1 MTTPR
6 DRAGAS
12 DRAPRRRDEAPDFV
26 PREVCYRCM
35 RPARVCF
42 CAHVPRLASPT
53 RVLFLQHPREEFMPI
68 GTARMAALCLEG
80 AEVVVGV
87 EVEGDPRVRDAL
99 DDPERTPILLWPGP
113 GARDLAAEPPEG
125 PVTLVV
131 VDGTW
136 SLAKK
141 LVRSNPR
148 VAALPRYALTPDRP
162 SEYRIRAEPSEE
174 CVSTIEAVIQALG
187 TIDRDRERYTAM
199 MAPFRAMIDAQLAL
213 AAEEQGARA
222 RRKRPPRPRPVH
234 PALRSGRPVV
244 VVVGEASAWPYD
256 ADPKPDDALVQWVA
270 VRLDPR
276 DLTRLDDRFEAFARP
291 TSELA
296 PTATAHTRLPR
307 VTIDAAPPFA
317 ELSRQFEAFVRPD
330 DVVVSWSPYAPELF
344 ARQGGRLPELV
355 DLRGAA
361 TAWLR
366 DRTGSVAEL
375 VARLE
380 LAWTPVGQGRAGER
394 LGQAAAVA
402 AHLVAEGRAIVEPL

>member
-1 MTTPR
+1 
-6 DRAGAS
+6 
-12 DRAPRRRDEAPDFV
+12 
-26 PREVCYRCM
+26 
-35 RPARVCF
+35 
-42 CAHVPRLASPT
+42 
-53 RVLFLQHPREEFMPI
+53 MPI
-68 GTARMAALCLEG
+68 GTARMASLCLED
-80 AEVVVGV
+80 ARVVVGV
-87 EVEGDPRVRDAL
+87 ELDEHPLVREAL
-99 DDPERTPILLWPGP
+99 DDPSRQPILLWPGP
-113 GARDLAAEPPEG
+113 GARDLAEAPPEG

-141 LVRSNPR
+141 VVRSNPR

-162 SEYRIRAEPSEE
+162 SEYRIRAEPSDE

-256 ADPKPDDALVQWVA
+256 ADPKPDDELVQWVA

-276 DLTRLDDRFEAFARP
+276 DPARLDDRFEAFARP
-291 TSELA
+291 VGELA
-296 PTATAHTRLPR
+296 PTACAHTRLPR
-307 VTIDAAPPFA
+307 ATIERAPPFA
-317 ELSRQFEAFVRPD
+317 ELARQFDAFVRPN

-344 ARQGGRLPELV
+344 ARQGGALPELV
-355 DLRGAA
+355 DLRSAA

-375 VARLE
+375 VTRLE
-380 LAWTPVGQGRAGER
+380 LGWSPLAQGRAGER

-402 AHLVAEGRAIVEPL
+402 GHLVAAGRSIDEPL